1 MDEKERKRLAKI
13 AKMKTVK
20 TTKKKKELLLEQAKM
35 SRNITDFF
43 GNSKKKV
50 ECHNIKAMEWE
61 EEWIVMEW
69 EDLLNLGGATD

>member
-35 SRNITDFF
+35 SRKITDFF

-50 ECHNIKAMEWE
+50 ECHNIEAME
-61 EEWIVMEW
+61 
-69 EDLLNLGGATD
+69 